1 MFTFN
6 LRASIIGIVVGSVSA
21 VGGIS
26 ILMGRFVYRE
36 RRRRLGQVSKFTN
49 LESRGG
55 GGGEENGDVTR
66 MANTNMSPSPTSQR
80 RPSADLPALPIPSPR
95 HPRVITDLRTVRVQS
110 PMLASPE
117 FIDYRDRGNE
127 PSSLVQRRSPQ
138 WLMVT
143 RPALNVGPVPGSV
156 EDNREISGS
165 LRLSTDQHELD
176 IDELLDLATMYSL
189 SPNDDPN
196 NDNHTTKP
204 FTAATMSSRDRAP
217 SDVPIGAEHM
227 SFYPSGLGSQMY
239 TTSRMQNA
247 SVEGSGRP
255 VSSVDSFV
263 REPQRSAETSPTFN
277 PIEITTGT
285 RAETAVARA
294 ALMDSQDEMSKV
306 KRIPNDVFA
315 SV

>member
-1 MFTFN
+1 MSDNATTPSR
-6 LRASIIGIVVGSVSA
+6 RAA
-21 VGGIS
+21 
-26 ILMGRFVYRE
+26 RP
-36 RRRRLGQVSKFTN
+36 RRRRTPVVGEYQLPPASLACLCDLIAKHNPYTTGQV
-49 LESRGG
+49 
-55 GGGEENGDVTR
+55 
-66 MANTNMSPSPTSQR
+66 
-80 RPSADLPALPIPSPR
+80 ADMDIHLHPPAP
-95 HPRVITDLRTVRVQS
+95 
-110 PMLASPE
+110 
-117 FIDYRDRGNE
+117 
-127 PSSLVQRRSPQ
+127 
-138 WLMVT
+138 
-143 RPALNVGPVPGSV
+143 
-156 EDNREISGS
+156 
-165 LRLSTDQHELD
+165 
-176 IDELLDLATMYSL
+176 
-189 SPNDDPN
+189 DDPN

-217 SDVPIGAEHM
+217 SDVPIGAENM